1 MTETLAGLNPEQAE
15 AVQTTNGPMLIMA
28 GAGSGKTKVL
38 TCRIAHLLQ
47 QGVRPYRILA
57 ITFTNKA
64 AAEMRERVDKMAGA
78 AAKDVWLFTF
88 HAFCARFLRMEITKL
103 GGYGSNFAIYD
114 SSDSQNLIKQILKE
128 LNLDEKRFQP
138 AGIASRISNAKNQ
151 LQSVSDFSK
160 AASDFYNQKVAEIY
174 ERYQNKLLV
183 NNAVDFDDLLVLSI
197 RLLQESEEVR
207 AKYQE
212 RFDYLLVDEYQDT
225 NHAQYLLTLSLIHI

>member
-1 MTETLAGLNPEQAE
+1 M
-15 AVQTTNGPMLIMA
+15 AVI
-28 GAGSGKTKVL
+28 
-38 TCRIAHLLQ
+38 
-47 QGVRPYRILA
+47 
-57 ITFTNKA
+57 
-64 AAEMRERVDKMAGA
+64 
-78 AAKDVWLFTF
+78 
-88 HAFCARFLRMEITKL
+88 
-103 GGYGSNFAIYD
+103 FAIYD

-225 NHAQYLLTLSLIHI
+225 NHAQYLLTKLLAARHRNICVVAMPTRAFTAGAVLISKTFWILKRIIPKPKSSSWNRITAVRRLFWMLRMLLLKIIQAANLKICGRIMIMVWRSLIFRLSTNATRPVL